1 MSRFGALV
9 EISHAMVAQQNKRT
23 FTPTGKQPGESRT
36 IGATTGAAMG
46 AAQVIAQKA
55 KEVLFPE
62 SHGTWFTAGPF
73 ADGYQFGDVSKAFRG
88 TVRDAG
94 EQFLAGGLSFGEK
107 TIDTG
112 AYLVG
117 GLGDILGSDT
127 AQEDAGSF
135 IKQDLYDE
143 LSVSR
148 KILNG
153 LSALQNPAATV
164 QKYIFNKALGLDKTV
179 SAGSDSKDSLL
190 GEKMHNMARSVGETS
205 TIALL
210 EQATRIPWQALTAV
224 SSFGG
229 EVENELRQGAT
240 YEEAGLGALIS
251 AAADVLSESLFDGNV
266 FKGKMLSDGL
276 INKLADNISGAFLKR
291 WVPRVLNEFGEGLEE
306 IFARD
311 LTVFGRWLF
320 NLEDDNLVELLFSPK
335 ALEEQA
341 DAFISGTIA
350 SHLLSP
356 ARRQPS
362 AGIYGDSQNE
372 SLLVSQE
379 DSANKAIPTTVT
391 VGNEIMT
398 AEADKAFFDTVR
410 RYLPDG
416 GETLQPVSKA
426 GTEQQAIDSRGEA
439 VELDMFGWKEYP
451 IPERISPTGKQRKYV
466 VICEASIGKP
476 ASRAT
481 ERRRGNKMLYE
492 LLKSDPQYR
501 KDIEQVFGYD
511 LLDVLEKRKPS
522 FRNPS
527 PDWVWHHPED
537 RLDIIE
543 LMPYRQ
549 HIDPVRR
556 PYVHPNR
563 KGGYALNHA
572 RIEKETEESR

>member
-153 LSALQNPAATV
+153 LSALQNPVATV

-379 DSANKAIPTTVT
+379 DSANKAIPTLRQTRRFLTRYGDICRTVAKPY
-391 VGNEIMT
+391 NLCRKRE
-398 AEADKAFFDTVR
+398 R
-410 RYLPDG
+410 N
-416 GETLQPVSKA
+416 SK
-426 GTEQQAIDSRGEA
+426 
-439 VELDMFGWKEYP
+439 
-451 IPERISPTGKQRKYV
+451 
-466 VICEASIGKP
+466 
-476 ASRAT
+476 
-481 ERRRGNKMLYE
+481 
-492 LLKSDPQYR
+492 
-501 KDIEQVFGYD
+501 
-511 LLDVLEKRKPS
+511 
-522 FRNPS
+522 
-527 PDWVWHHPED
+527 
-537 RLDIIE
+537 
-543 LMPYRQ
+543 
-549 HIDPVRR
+549 
-556 PYVHPNR
+556 
-563 KGGYALNHA
+563 
-572 RIEKETEESR
+572 